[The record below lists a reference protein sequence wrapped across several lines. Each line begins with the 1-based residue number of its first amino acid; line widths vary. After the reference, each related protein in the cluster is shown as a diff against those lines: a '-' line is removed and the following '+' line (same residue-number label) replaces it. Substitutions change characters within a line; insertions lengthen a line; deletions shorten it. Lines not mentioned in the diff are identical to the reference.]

1 MVMGDLNVNVSILE
15 YMILVNLI
23 RFVGII
29 LLLGMFVLLGM
40 KIKNSRVSIILAIIL
55 VAFPLIL
62 AYMDVSGF
70 LKYEVVKIL
79 AGNLVFEG

>member
-1 MVMGDLNVNVSILE
+1 
-15 YMILVNLI
+15 MILVNFI
-23 RFVGII
+23 RIVGII

>member
-1 MVMGDLNVNVSILE
+1 
-15 YMILVNLI
+15 
-23 RFVGII
+23 
-29 LLLGMFVLLGM
+29 M